1 MSERGNIE
9 IIESEGKVCVFI
21 CVCECVCVCL
31 RGCCMI
37 DGPQMSK
44 KNKMQGVI
52 RTVGVR
58 RDGELSFHSS

>member
-1 MSERGNIE
+1 
-9 IIESEGKVCVFI
+9 
-21 CVCECVCVCL
+21 
-31 RGCCMI
+31 MI